1 MTFYKKQKAI
11 REQMVKD
18 AIFEASVSIILDK
31 GYDNLTM
38 NDVAGRVGIATGTIY
53 NYFTNKEEL
62 FLYIYERL
70 HDVVGEKMQL
80 ILDKKDSPVKILEE
94 YINTALSFGSEYRII
109 IDIAR
114 QKGIK
119 IKNIEKIEFLV
130 HGIEK
135 IIEKCIELRE
145 IRPVNALKTAKLFFL
160 YLVGYIEL
168 SIHSENNELLINPID
183 LIELLRNV

>member
-1 MTFYKKQKAI
+1 MIIHGVEMTFYKKQKAI

-18 AIFEASVSIILDK
+18 AIFDASVSIILDK

-70 HDVVGEKMQL
+70 HDIVGEKMQL
-80 ILDKKDSPVKILEE
+80 ILYKKDSPVKILEE

-109 IDIAR
+109 YR
-114 QKGIK
+114 Y
-119 IKNIEKIEFLV
+119 
-130 HGIEK
+130 
-135 IIEKCIELRE
+135 
-145 IRPVNALKTAKLFFL
+145 RPPK
-160 YLVGYIEL
+160 
-168 SIHSENNELLINPID
+168 
-183 LIELLRNV
+183 RN